1 MHFIKR
7 GALPTTLLL
16 LLVACASPKPGT
28 PEYVAVKEVEQQK
41 AALAAVTQSIAKAPA
56 WFLQPPV
63 DANALYA
70 AATEIS
76 PDMQMSMDM
85 ALLSAKRGLAGSL
98 GERVSSKMTDFAS
111 QTGSGNDVE
120 VVKEIERVTKSV
132 AADVN
137 VAGHVREKSEVI
149 QEGRNYRTYVLLRY
163 PVGENNRVVADQVKK
178 SAVLDTKIRA
188 AKAFQDLEREIE
200 LAKKK

>member
-1 MHFIKR
+1 MHFMKR

-16 LLVACASPKPGT
+16 LLVACAGPKPGT

-70 AATEIS
+70 AATESS

>member
-1 MHFIKR
+1 MQFIQR
-7 GALPTTLLL
+7 AALPTTLLL

-28 PEYVAVKEVEQQK
+28 PEFVAVKEVEQQK
-41 AALAAVTQSIAKAPA
+41 AAVAAVTQSISKAPA

-63 DANALYA
+63 DTNTLYA
-70 AATEIS
+70 AATESS

-85 ALLSAKRGLAGSL
+85 ALLSAKRALAGSL

-132 AADVN
+132 TTDVN

>member
-1 MHFIKR
+1 
-7 GALPTTLLL
+7 
-16 LLVACASPKPGT
+16 
-28 PEYVAVKEVEQQK
+28 
-41 AALAAVTQSIAKAPA
+41 
-56 WFLQPPV
+56 
-63 DANALYA
+63 
-70 AATEIS
+70 
-76 PDMQMSMDM
+76 MDM
-85 ALLSAKRGLAGSL
+85 ALLSAKRALAGSL

>member
-1 MHFIKR
+1 
-7 GALPTTLLL
+7 
-16 LLVACASPKPGT
+16 VACASPKPGT
-28 PEYVAVKEVEQQK
+28 PEFVAVKEVEQQK
-41 AALAAVTQSIAKAPA
+41 AAVAAVTQSIAKAPA

-63 DANALYA
+63 DTNTLYA
-70 AATEIS
+70 AATESS

-85 ALLSAKRGLAGSL
+85 ALLSAKRALAGSL

-132 AADVN
+132 TTDVN

-163 PVGENNRVVADQVKK
+163 PVGENNRVVADLVKK

>member
-7 GALPTTLLL
+7 GTLPTTLLL
-16 LLVACASPKPGT
+16 LLVACAGPKPAT

-41 AALAAVTQSIAKAPA
+41 AVVATVTQSIAKALA
-56 WFLQPPV
+56 WFLHPPL
-63 DANALYA
+63 DANALHA
-70 AATEIS
+70 AATESS

-85 ALLSAKRGLAGSL
+85 ALLSAKRALAGSL

-120 VVKEIERVTKSV
+120 LVKEIKQVTKSV

-137 VAGHVREKSEVI
+137 LAGHFREKSEVI

-163 PVGENNRVVADQVKK
+163 PVGENDRWL
-178 SAVLDTKIRA
+178 STRSR
-188 AKAFQDLEREIE
+188 KARC
-200 LAKKK
+200 